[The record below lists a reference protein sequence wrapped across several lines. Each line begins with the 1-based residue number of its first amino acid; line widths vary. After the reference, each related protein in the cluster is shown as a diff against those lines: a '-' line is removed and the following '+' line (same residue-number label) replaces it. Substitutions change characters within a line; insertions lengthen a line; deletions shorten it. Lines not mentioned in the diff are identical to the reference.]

1 MYNVE
6 KVKEVIKLLVEDE
19 GYLLKDIAFE
29 NERRSLI
36 VTIDSDKPITA
47 TE

>member
-29 NERRSLI
+29 NEKKMTYRNN
-36 VTIDSDKPITA
+36 
-47 TE
+47 